1 MCASQM
7 DESHPEQYHENT
19 EKPIPFQSFVSTLLL
34 SVRKTTP
41 GGSMLGYRVQE
52 EAITRQIAS
61 RNLGQLTFASSQGS
75 HSSPVI
81 CFICTSGSSCLL
93 TTTISLTRTTF
104 RIMFNQ
110 SSGFSFTGDS
120 TFNNVYGHQM
130 NGTIHAG
137 TVNFNT
143 GPVVGKRTK
152 RDEFRYVRCGDMTTI
167 KEIHSEELREWDWEL
182 QNGELVGRYK
192 GSARRTIYTVE
203 LVNRQSKYTA
213 MVYEGEN
220 AQDFWEMD
228 LRQFSRNKKP
238 GSFQLFGINQSAIPA
253 LIFHHELIPCAHF
266 FDGTSIWMDIYI
278 QHLRVNMGCSQ
289 NNLWMNTAGGV
300 LFSGPDGPEAPGLA
314 SDAVESIAVPTTVDM
329 LKDDT
334 CVRFFLNFGSSV
346 DDSVLECACLT
357 NGYTY
362 LGNLFLATAEGHQ
375 SKDSDHPNCSSMT
388 YPYLRDLWRHLP
400 VNVIGGLQFDAVY
413 SPSMDV
419 IAKWPA
425 GAGSLWVWWEY
436 GRKGLVEETVLDSE
450 LTRFKLDLTRG
461 GEVHLQSVYEWRKFR
476 KGWLS
481 QSSRVFNT
489 VDVTG
494 GKENFFVVDPPF
506 LEIRS
511 TRHPTA
517 SRTLRNRKRPV
528 RKTSPT
534 RIYLF
539 LHPLP
544 MTVSGLVSWIEG
556 RPYFWSFDETGQSRM
571 SEEECDGWGL
581 PMLMLS
587 TRYNARLRSWPT
599 YVYTGLRDWQKAR
612 GFDPA
617 TSDWARELGYPEWEI
632 VGTRKVQE
640 EEKKAGSSWWEAFA
654 RSGISAFG
662 I

>member
-1 MCASQM
+1 M

-75 HSSPVI
+75 HSSP
-81 CFICTSGSSCLL
+81 
-93 TTTISLTRTTF
+93 
-104 RIMFNQ
+104 
-110 SSGFSFTGDS
+110 
-120 TFNNVYGHQM
+120 
-130 NGTIHAG
+130 
-137 TVNFNT
+137 
-143 GPVVGKRTK
+143 VGKRTK

-436 GRKGLVEETVLDSE
+436 GRKGLVEETVLDRIYS
-450 LTRFKLDLTRG
+450 FKLDLTRG